1 MYNAYKFVTP
11 CRAPAPIPC
20 PARRRP
26 HRARLP
32 SAPAGPRSA
41 LLRAAP
47 RSRLPSSAAQVK
59 AADPTVPEDK
69 NNGDARRR
77 EKGRGGEAFSPR
89 SPGTAPRR
97 SQPVPAGPRA
107 LRARTPPP
115 RRLRRTRGET
125 GPGRG
130 LTPTRR
136 GASRRGEAARP
147 GPRGPA
153 SFSPPYPLLLLL
165 LFNFYLFF
173 FFLTSAAISQPNTDS
188 APGAPPPSCLASL

>member
-115 RRLRRTRGET
+115 AVSAVRGVRRGRAGGSPPPAAERPGGERRL
-125 GPGRG
+125 
-130 LTPTRR
+130 
-136 GASRRGEAARP
+136 
-147 GPRGPA
+147 GPA
-153 SFSPPYPLLLLL
+153 RGVPPAFLPPILYYYYY
-165 LFNFYLFF
+165 YLIFIYFF
-173 FFLTSAAISQPNTDS
+173 FF
-188 APGAPPPSCLASL
+188 